1 MFSNRLIVSN
11 RHRDDQPIRSIFTSQ
26 LMSSMVINTRIIL
39 VTLLR
44 NFGVSSFY
52 LSQRIYND
60 IIYLYRQNNISV
72 NVICWHMDFAYHS
85 DVYCPVS
92 ICFILIFNS
101 RGNARAHI

>member
-11 RHRDDQPIRSIFTSQ
+11 QHRGDQPIRSILTSQ
-26 LMSSMVINTRIIL
+26 LMSSMVINTGIIL

-60 IIYLYRQNNISV
+60 ITYLYRQNYICV
-72 NVICWHMDFAYHS
+72 NVICWHTDFAYHS
-85 DVYCPVS
+85 DVCCPVS
-92 ICFILIFNS
+92 ICFILIFYS
-101 RGNARAHI
+101 RANARAHT